1 MMHTGNAHNTTNIH
15 SLKLKGTME
24 KIVAKL
30 GTYKITKCNPKE
42 TNMAMSKYGLIQ
54 GGDLNK
60 LESSDKAFKALNI
73 SMVTRTDNDNV
84 DALAL
89 PSLK

>member
-1 MMHTGNAHNTTNIH
+1 MHTGKAHRTTNIH
-15 SLKLKGTME
+15 SLKLNGTMD

-42 TNMAMSKYGLIQ
+42 TNIAMSKYGLIH
-54 GGDLNK
+54 GGEVNK

-73 SMVTRTDNDNV
+73 SMVTRTDKDNV

>member
-1 MMHTGNAHNTTNIH
+1 
-15 SLKLKGTME
+15 
-24 KIVAKL
+24 
-30 GTYKITKCNPKE
+30 
-42 TNMAMSKYGLIQ
+42 MATSKYGLIQ
-54 GGDLNK
+54 GGDVNK

-73 SMVTRTDNDNV
+73 SIVTRTDKDNV